1 MSRAEKITIR
11 LGINIKYF
19 RVHLRFPAILA
30 IHSIFSTNLC
40 LYPKGDIMSLAV
52 IYTRASIGMNAPAVT
67 VEAHISNGLP
77 GLTMVGLPETAVK
90 ESRDRVRSAL
100 INSGFQYPVKKITI
114 NLAPADLPKESGR
127 YDLAIAIAIL
137 AASEQ
142 IPTTRLNEFEFL
154 GELALS
160 GCLRHISGAIIATQE
175 AIIKNRILILSV
187 DNKAELNLLP
197 DNSAYF
203 AEHLLDICYF
213 LADNHALSGNILLKN
228 PTCTQNQYDDVS
240 EIIGQ
245 EQGKRVLEISAAG
258 GHNLLLLGPP
268 GTGKTMLAS
277 RLISLLPPLTP
288 QEALEV
294 TAIHNLN
301 ERVSLHGNEWPDRPF
316 RSPHHSASIAAIIG
330 GSSLP
335 KPGEISLAH
344 HGILFLDELPEF
356 QRKVLDSLREPLE
369 SHKIIISRAKAKVTF
384 PAKFQLIA
392 ALNPSPTGYYE
403 GNYQRSTPTQM
414 LRYLSRISGPFIDRF
429 DLSIEIPLL
438 PLGTLSQPNIAT
450 ESSST
455 IKQRVSAARIK
466 QIARGGKI
474 NGLLSGKETS
484 NLCQLKPEDAFFLE
498 SALNKLGLSIRAWH
512 KILRVSRTIA
522 DLNEEKNIEKL
533 HLLEALSYRAM
544 DRLLLHL
551 QQQVS

>member
-1 MSRAEKITIR
+1 
-11 LGINIKYF
+11 
-19 RVHLRFPAILA
+19 
-30 IHSIFSTNLC
+30 
-40 LYPKGDIMSLAV
+40 MSLAV

-160 GCLRHISGAIIATQE
+160 GCLRHISGAIIATQA

-228 PTCTQNQYDDVS
+228 PASTQNQYDDVS

-268 GTGKTMLAS
+268 GTGK
-277 RLISLLPPLTP
+277 
-288 QEALEV
+288 
-294 TAIHNLN
+294 
-301 ERVSLHGNEWPDRPF
+301 
-316 RSPHHSASIAAIIG
+316 
-330 GSSLP
+330 
-335 KPGEISLAH
+335 
-344 HGILFLDELPEF
+344 
-356 QRKVLDSLREPLE
+356 
-369 SHKIIISRAKAKVTF
+369 
-384 PAKFQLIA
+384 
-392 ALNPSPTGYYE
+392 
-403 GNYQRSTPTQM
+403 
-414 LRYLSRISGPFIDRF
+414 
-429 DLSIEIPLL
+429 
-438 PLGTLSQPNIAT
+438 
-450 ESSST
+450 
-455 IKQRVSAARIK
+455 
-466 QIARGGKI
+466 
-474 NGLLSGKETS
+474 
-484 NLCQLKPEDAFFLE
+484 LC
-498 SALNKLGLSIRAWH
+498 
-512 KILRVSRTIA
+512 
-522 DLNEEKNIEKL
+522 
-533 HLLEALSYRAM
+533 
-544 DRLLLHL
+544 
-551 QQQVS
+551 